1 MVDIVHERAAGMDIS
16 KRDAKVCIRMPGT
29 RARTS
34 SRTVATYGATTN
46 EIMRLR
52 RDLEAAAVTVVVMEA
67 TGDYWKPFY
76 FLLAESLNV
85 QLVNAKAARNIP
97 GRKSDVSD
105 ATWLAELAAHNLLRA
120 SFVPPEPI
128 RQLRDL
134 TRTRSNL
141 THERTREFS
150 RLEKALEDSGIKL
163 SSVVSTLGTQSA
175 RNILDALVSGE
186 RDPQALASLAHAS
199 MGRKSAALVEALT
212 GRFTDHHAFMVQ
224 LHLDRIDQIEA
235 TLAALD
241 TRIDMVMEPFS
252 LARELLMTVPGISKN
267 VANVIIAEAGVDMSV
282 FDTAGH
288 LASWA
293 GVCPS
298 QNESAGRIKSTQ
310 TRPGDHYLKAALG
323 IAALAVSR
331 SKTTYLAVKYR
342 RIQSHAG
349 ALRAVVALQHTLLVI
364 VWNMLHDGVAYDEL
378 GIDHYDKTNP
388 ERAKKR
394 LQRRMLSLGFEP
406 NLIPISAG
414 SPPSFS

>member
-1 MVDIVHERAAGMDIS
+1 MDIVHERAAGMDIS
-16 KRDAKVCIRMPGT
+16 KRDAKVCIRIPG
-29 RARTS
+29 ARVGTS
-34 SRTVATYGATTN
+34 TRTVTTYGATTN
-46 EIMRLR
+46 EIVRLR

-76 FLLAESLNV
+76 FLLSESLNV

-120 SFVPPEPI
+120 SFVPPEPV

-141 THERTREFS
+141 THERTREYA
-150 RLEKALEDSGIKL
+150 RLEKGLEDSNIKL
-163 SSVVSTLGTQSA
+163 SSVASRLSTKSA
-175 RNILDALVSGE
+175 RSILDALISGE
-186 RDPQALASLAHAS
+186 RDPQTLASLAHAS
-199 MGRKSAALVEALT
+199 MHRKSAALVEALT
-212 GRFTDHHAFMVQ
+212 GRFTAHHAFMAQ

-235 TLAALD
+235 TLQVLD
-241 TRIDMVMEPFS
+241 GRIDSLIEPFS

-267 VANVIIAEAGVDMSV
+267 VANVIIAEAGVDMTV

-310 TRPGDHYLKAALG
+310 TRPGDHYLKAAPG
-323 IAALAVSR
+323 IAAMSVSR

-349 ALRAVVALQHTLLVI
+349 ALRAVVALQRTLLVI

-388 ERAKKR
+388 ERARNR
-394 LQRRMLSLGFEP
+394 LQRRMLALGFEP
-406 NLIPISAG
+406 NLTPISPG
-414 SPPSFS
+414 RSPSFS

>member
-1 MVDIVHERAAGMDIS
+1 MDIVHERAAGMDIS
-16 KRDAKVCIRMPGT
+16 KRDAKVCIRIPGA
-29 RARTS
+29 RAGTS
-34 SRTVATYGATTN
+34 SRTVTTYGATTN
-46 EIMRLR
+46 EIVRLR
-52 RDLEAAAVTVVVMEA
+52 RDLEAATVTVVVMEA

-76 FLLAESLNV
+76 FLLSESLNV

-150 RLEKALEDSGIKL
+150 RLEKGLEDSNIKL
-163 SSVVSTLGTQSA
+163 SSVVSTLGTRSA
-175 RNILDALVSGE
+175 RSILDALISGE
-186 RDPQALASLAHAS
+186 RDPQTLASLAHVS
-199 MGRKSAALVEALT
+199 MRRKSAALVEALT
-212 GRFTDHHAFMVQ
+212 GRFTDHHGFMVQ

-241 TRIDMVMEPFS
+241 ARIDTVMGPFS

-267 VANVIIAEAGVDMSV
+267 VANVIIAEAGVDMNV

-293 GVCPS
+293 GVCPG

-342 RIQSHAG
+342 RIQPHAG

-364 VWNMLHDGVAYDEL
+364 VWNILHDGVAYDEL
-378 GIDHYDKTNP
+378 GVDHFDKTNP
-388 ERAKKR
+388 ERARKR
-394 LQRRMLSLGFEP
+394 LQRRMVSLGFEP

-414 SPPSFS
+414 GSPSFS

>member
-1 MVDIVHERAAGMDIS
+1 MDIVHERAAGMDIS
-16 KRDAKVCIRMPGT
+16 KRDAKLCIRIPGA
-29 RARTS
+29 RAGTS
-34 SRTVATYGATTN
+34 SRTVTTYGATTN
-46 EIMRLR
+46 EILRLR
-52 RDLEAAAVTVVVMEA
+52 RDLEAATVTVVVMEA

-76 FLLAESLNV
+76 FLLTESLNV

-141 THERTREFS
+141 THERTREYA
-150 RLEKALEDSGIKL
+150 RLEKGLEDSNIKL
-163 SSVVSTLGTQSA
+163 SSVASRLSTKSA
-175 RNILDALVSGE
+175 RNILDALISGE
-186 RDPQALASLAHAS
+186 RDPQTLASLAHAS
-199 MGRKSAALVEALT
+199 MRRKSAALVEALT
-212 GRFTDHHAFMVQ
+212 GRFTDHHAFMAQ

-241 TRIDMVMEPFS
+241 ARIDTVMEPFS
-252 LARELLMTVPGISKN
+252 LARELLKTVPGISKN

-298 QNESAGRIKSTQ
+298 QNESAGRIKHTQ

-323 IAALAVSR
+323 IAALAVTR

-388 ERAKKR
+388 ERARNR
-394 LQRRMLSLGFEP
+394 LLRRMVSLGFEP
-406 NLIPISAG
+406 NLTPLSAG
-414 SPPSFS
+414 ISPSFS